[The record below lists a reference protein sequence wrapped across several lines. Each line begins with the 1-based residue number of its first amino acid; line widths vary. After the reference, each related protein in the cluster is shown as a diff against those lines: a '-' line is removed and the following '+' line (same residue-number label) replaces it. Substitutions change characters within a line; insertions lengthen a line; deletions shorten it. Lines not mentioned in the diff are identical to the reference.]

1 MDTRDSSSGQYYIDT
16 APLSWRH
23 IGITAAASLGQFVG
37 CALATLA
44 SVIIPLIQIVG
55 HPELSSPMQGHI
67 GAADLIGICIGSAV
81 FGRLID
87 RFGYILFFRLCPVI
101 ILVSSLVA
109 YFFPTIPVLIVCLLV
124 MGFGIGGEY
133 SLDSGYISE
142 LMPDK
147 WRFLMVGSAKSASS
161 LGNIV
166 TAAVCFWIVGGW
178 HNAGLWPALL
188 LIMAAVAV
196 LMLLTRIGFH
206 ESPQWL
212 LSKGRYQAAEKA
224 THEFLGPD
232 VNVKLPSPTDEK
244 PAAHAAVK
252 AATSYWGFIK
262 DNYRKVVLTGIPWAC
277 EGLGVYGIGVFL
289 PILVMSLGLE
299 KDDAG
304 LSRLAHVVSSV
315 EVTFLISC
323 IMLPGFILGLFL
335 IRKMKSWR
343 IQTIGFYLSAA
354 SLVVLLFSYTGHW
367 SKWIS
372 IAAFMAFELF
382 LNMGPHLIT
391 YVLPPQVY
399 PVADRGVGSGLAAA
413 LGKVGAVLGVFFIP
427 VLLHAGGASL
437 VLIVSAAVMLVGGL
451 ITQLFRPRKARTNK
465 TASA

>member
-1 MDTRDSSSGQYYIDT
+1 MDTRDSSTSQYYIET

-23 IGITAAASLGQFVG
+23 IGITAAAALGQFVG
-37 CALATLA
+37 CALATLV

-55 HPELSSPMQGHI
+55 HPELSSAMQGLI

-87 RFGYILFFRLCPVI
+87 RFGYILFFRLCPLI
-101 ILVSSLVA
+101 ILAASLIA
-109 YFFPTIPVLIVCLLV
+109 YFFPSIPVLIVCLFV
-124 MGFGIGGEY
+124 IGVGIGGEY
-133 SLDSGYISE
+133 CLDSSYISE
-142 LMPDK
+142 LIPDK
-147 WRFLMVGSAKSASS
+147 WRFIMVGSAKSASS
-161 LGNIV
+161 VGNIV
-166 TAAVCFWIVGGW
+166 TAAVCFWIAGSW
-178 HNAGLWPALL
+178 HTATLWPALM
-188 LIMAAVAV
+188 LIMAAIAA
-196 LMLLTRIGFH
+196 LMLLTRIRFY

-232 VNVKLPSPTDEK
+232 VNVKIPSPTDEK
-244 PAAHAAVK
+244 PVGHASVK
-252 AATSYWGFIK
+252 AETSYWSFIK
-262 DNYRKVVLTGIPWAC
+262 ENFRKVVLTGIPWAC
-277 EGLGVYGIGVFL
+277 EGLGVYGIGIFL

-299 KDDAG
+299 RQDAG
-304 LSRLAHVVSSV
+304 LTRLGHVVSSV
-315 EVTFLISC
+315 EVTFWISC

-335 IRKMKSWR
+335 IGKMKSWR

-399 PVADRGVGSGLAAA
+399 PVAQRGIGSGLAAST
-413 LGKVGAVLGVFFIP
+413 GKVGAVIGVFFIP
-427 VLLHAGGASL
+427 VLLHAGGATL
-437 VLIVSAAVMLVGGL
+437 VLTVSAAVMLVGGL
-451 ITQLFRPRKARTNK
+451 ITRLFRPRDPQPKQTPA
-465 TASA
+465 